1 MFLKTL
7 QWAVAMNK
15 RNRAEE
21 QRLKET
27 SIGIVEIQ

>member
-15 RNRAEE
+15 RAEE

-27 SIGIVEIQ
+27 SIGIVKIQ